1 MRAVRA
7 ATLLVAGLLA
17 AGGLAAGAAAEPVDE
32 VQQIGRYRVTRSG
45 GGVEIAV
52 PRDRGTALAL
62 AAGAAVVGALGA
74 GLVAAG
80 RRGAGLAALVVA
92 AGLVAVAGAALAAS
106 SRVRASR
113 VELVREEPRG
123 RPQRWPREAIAAV
136 EVARRARSADDFKR
150 ASTPGWEVRM
160 RMAQGGLLPVR
171 FAFHAESEARA
182 LAQVLADAL
191 GVPSDAR

>member
-7 ATLLVAGLLA
+7 ATLLVAGLIA

-32 VQQIGRYRVTRSG
+32 VQQIGRYRVTRTG
-45 GGVEIAV
+45 DGLEIAV
-52 PRDRGTALAL
+52 PRDRGTGLAL
-62 AAGAAVVGALGA
+62 AAGAAVAGALGA

-92 AGLVAVAGAALAAS
+92 AGLVAVGGAALLAS

-113 VELVREEPRG
+113 VELVREEPGG
-123 RPQRWPREAIAAV
+123 RQQRWPRDAIAAV
-136 EVARRARSADDFKR
+136 EVARRARSVDDFKR
-150 ASTPGWEVRM
+150 ASTPGWEVRL
-160 RMAQGGLLPVR
+160 RTTQGGLLPVR
-171 FAFHAESEARA
+171 FALHAEPEAHA
-182 LAQVLADAL
+182 LARVLADAL